1 MKEKYILK
9 YRYLKYKF
17 WGIDDEWKIKEYK
30 ALDKNDL
37 INEINKCIREYKDFY
52 IIDLKEVKEKEIK
65 IISWLIF

>member
-65 IISWLIF
+65 IIS

>member
-9 YRYLKYKF
+9 YRYLKYKI

-37 INEINKCIREYKDFY
+37 INEINKCIREYREFY
-52 IIDLKEVKEKEIK
+52 IIDIKREV
-65 IISWLIF
+65 F